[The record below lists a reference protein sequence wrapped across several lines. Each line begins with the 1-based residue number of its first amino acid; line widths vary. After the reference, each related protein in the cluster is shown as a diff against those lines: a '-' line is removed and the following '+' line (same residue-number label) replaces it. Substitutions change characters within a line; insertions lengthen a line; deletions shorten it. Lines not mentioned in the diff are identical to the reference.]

1 MNYGDQ
7 VAQGLL
13 STYFLSTYF
22 VCVRYLQLSKTLSNN
37 LKLKHPMITTL
48 QAATIPQPQ
57 IDLSTTV
64 IS

>member
-37 LKLKHPMITTL
+37 LKLKHPTL

>member
-37 LKLKHPMITTL
+37 LKLKHPTTL